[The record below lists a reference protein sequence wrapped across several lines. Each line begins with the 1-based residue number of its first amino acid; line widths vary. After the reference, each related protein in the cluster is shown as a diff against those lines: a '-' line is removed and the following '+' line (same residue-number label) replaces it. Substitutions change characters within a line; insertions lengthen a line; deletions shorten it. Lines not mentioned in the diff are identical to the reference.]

1 MRSLYPISCLE
12 SGERQFAG
20 YIYRQYQRRCF
31 FSGCRVRISSA
42 STPSSLLP
50 FADPRS
56 HRSSVALVL
65 RHQHQQYPRRNRKL
79 DQPLSSA
86 FPLLFSFRA
95 EHILHFDRRAPLLR
109 PITHTGRIMGPRR
122 ANNRQINRDCNC
134 ITTILDTTTIMIPS
148 LARPSHG
155 PLRVRQNAANSTY
168 ILRPRSFMQSVD

>member
-109 PITHTGRIMGPRR
+109 PITHTGRIMGPAVCKPPTAQPRL
-122 ANNRQINRDCNC
+122 QLYYYHPGHDYDYDT
-134 ITTILDTTTIMIPS
+134 ITNPAVPWPS
-148 LARPSHG
+148 SRSSKCSELNIYTPS
-155 PLRVRQNAANSTY
+155 
-168 ILRPRSFMQSVD
+168 SFLYAVG